1 MDNTQTL
8 EEVKDADPAI
18 LIDEDQVLNPIDGM
32 TNNKGAQTQ
41 GLPSGHRP
49 SLL

>member
-8 EEVKDADPAI
+8 EEVKDANPTI
-18 LIDEDQVLNPIDGM
+18 LNDEDQVANPIDGM
-32 TNNKGAQTQ
+32 ADNKGAQTQ
-41 GLPSGHRP
+41 GLPSGQRP